1 METAADRYIP
11 QKEIAEAEKRAGLEK
26 PGLDKF
32 YKPVGFRMEPG
43 LILGVINNTFS
54 VKQWA

>member
-54 VKQWA
+54 VK